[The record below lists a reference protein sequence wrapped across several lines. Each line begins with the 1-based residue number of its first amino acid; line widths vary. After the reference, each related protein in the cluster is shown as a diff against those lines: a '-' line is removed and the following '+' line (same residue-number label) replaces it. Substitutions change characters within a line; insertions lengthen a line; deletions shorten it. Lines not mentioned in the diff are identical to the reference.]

1 MDVTWMEIPRQAPRI
16 SSLTGHNTRLQCGLT
31 SQSVRE
37 SHTRMEEIL
46 RTATELFAEHGF
58 SDAITQVLAD
68 RLQLGKGTI
77 YRHFPSKR
85 ELFLAAADRVM
96 RKMQEKI
103 LANVAGVEDG
113 LEQVSR
119 GIMAFLSFFAEH
131 PEYVEL
137 LIQERAQFKDR
148 KRPTY

>member
-1 MDVTWMEIPRQAPRI
+1 MICKFHFVQHPRI
-16 SSLTGHNTRLQCGLT
+16 PSLTGHNTRLQCGLT

-37 SHTRMEEIL
+37 SYPRMQELSEKKSKRCCSDEEVLARKEEIL

-85 ELFLAAADRVM
+85 DLFLAAADRVM

-103 LANVAGVEDG
+103 LAN
-113 LEQVSR
+113 
-119 GIMAFLSFFAEH
+119 I
-131 PEYVEL
+131 
-137 LIQERAQFKDR
+137 
-148 KRPTY
+148 